1 MPADPAPSPGAAL
14 DANGLPRGLRHDLVN
29 ALNALLGFASFLEED
44 LPDGPQ
50 RDFARRIQ
58 DAGRQAMLLAERI
71 PSPTRAAA
79 VRVLMVSSSA
89 DADPLIL
96 ELDGYGCEVT
106 LVPSPA
112 RAVQVLRKA
121 PDAWDLILADLPGP
135 AENAVLVEAAG
146 DIQIIPRLANS
157 TGASL
162 AVTLRTAGTRRAA
175 P

>member
-1 MPADPAPSPGAAL
+1 MPADPAPVPPAL

-58 DAGRQAMLLAERI
+58 DAGRQAMVLAERI
-71 PSPTRAAA
+71 PSSTRTAA
-79 VRVLMVSSSA
+79 VHVLMVSSAA
-89 DADPLIL
+89 DADPVIL

-106 LVPSPA
+106 LVSTPA

-121 PDAWDLILADLPGP
+121 PDAWDVILADFPGP
-135 AENAVLVEAAG
+135 VEHAGLAEAAG
-146 DIQIIPRLANS
+146 DIRIIPRLGDS
-157 TGASL
+157 TVAGL
-162 AVTLRTAGTRRAA
+162 AVALRAA
-175 P
+175 GVKP